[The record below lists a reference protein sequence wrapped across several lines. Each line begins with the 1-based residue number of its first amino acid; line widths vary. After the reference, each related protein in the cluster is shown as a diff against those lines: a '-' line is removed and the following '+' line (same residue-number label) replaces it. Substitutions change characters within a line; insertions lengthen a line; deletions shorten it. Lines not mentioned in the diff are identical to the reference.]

1 MTLPEALEN
10 RFSDDMYKF
19 EEGMKMQYVTSIE
32 RIGMKKG
39 EIKGTLKTARE
50 ALIDVLEARFEAVPT
65 PLLSKI
71 KKIKDTSILK
81 MLLKNAIF
89 VGSVNEFNEIMSQTH
104 V

>member
-1 MTLPEALEN
+1 
-10 RFSDDMYKF
+10 
-19 EEGMKMQYVTSIE
+19 MKMQYVTSIE

-39 EIKGTLKTARE
+39 EIKGEKKGEKKGIEKGVLKKARE
-50 ALIDVLEARFEAVPT
+50 TVIDVLEARFEAVPT
-65 PLLSKI
+65 PLISKI

-81 MLLKNAIF
+81 MLHKNAIF